1 MVRMSDDKQN
11 IVSYLNRAED
21 GPWDT
26 SKGHVRKILE
36 QCINMG
42 RRARSTGRKEDEYE
56 AYRLLGTA
64 VSLII

>member
-1 MVRMSDDKQN
+1 MVRLITMQGAVSKTSDT
-11 IVSYLNRAED
+11 ED

-42 RRARSTGRKEDEYE
+42 RRARSSGRKEDEYE

-64 VSLII
+64 VSLKL